1 MPYRFFHP
9 FTRFFYKMLKSWK
22 FCEFTNFEIFNWIE
36 LSFEKLYIADFY
48 INLKPRNKTW
58 EILPRNST
66 NSKTKKKKKKA
77 DEESPSNKY
86 INCKYC
92 KLSTSLWKLKRIIII
107 KKRRSKRLWMR
118 SYHRMDA
125 SNFAEVWYKFPRV
138 VILRLSLIM
147 WFLLRRSRVL
157 NLRVS
162 SKLRGCS
169 YINRIRLIYNVVK
182 HRSPANQPA
191 A

>member
-48 INLKPRNKTW
+48 INLKIKL
-58 EILPRNST
+58 EKFYQGILLT
-66 NSKTKKKKKKA
+66 VKLKKKKK
-77 DEESPSNKY
+77 ESPSNEY